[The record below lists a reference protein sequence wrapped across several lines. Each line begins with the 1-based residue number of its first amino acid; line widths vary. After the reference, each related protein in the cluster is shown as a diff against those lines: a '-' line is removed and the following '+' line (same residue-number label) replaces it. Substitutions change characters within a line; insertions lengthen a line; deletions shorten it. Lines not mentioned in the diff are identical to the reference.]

1 MKLTKYTLMIII
13 STILSFT
20 QKKDLDQRLL
30 GKWVN
35 LHAKDPD
42 GKIIKDEFYGKKYID
57 TFLKNGQYLI
67 DPNFL
72 RDDMRRNG
80 IKEPLD
86 YSLIPSFSWKT
97 YDNQILEIETSEGF
111 QKIRYNFLG
120 DTLVLGYQNGNAR
133 YLLKIK

>member
-1 MKLTKYTLMIII
+1 MKLTKYTFLIII

-20 QKKDLDQRLL
+20 QKKDLDQRLV

-72 RDDMRRNG
+72 RDDMKRNG

>member
-1 MKLTKYTLMIII
+1 MKLTKYTFLIII

-20 QKKDLDQRLL
+20 QKKDLDQRLV
-30 GKWVN
+30 GKWAN
-35 LHAKDPD
+35 LHAKDQD
-42 GKIIKDEFYGKKYID
+42 GEIIKDEFYGKKYID

-72 RDDMRRNG
+72 RDDMKRNG

-86 YSLIPSFSWKT
+86 YSLIPALSWTT
-97 YDNQILEIETSEGF
+97 YENQTLEIASSEGS

-120 DTLVLGYQNGNAR
+120 DTLILGYQNGNTR
-133 YLLKIK
+133 YLLKSK